1 MLYNIFRRQFCRTN
15 DRGGAVVKK
24 KKKGNIMS
32 KAVIFSLIC
41 VLAFVFYTKY
51 TALKDYRNEIDNLK
65 GQIAQQREIGRELDK
80 TAREYSTDEYV
91 EKYARILGLVKP
103 NEKIFKNYN

>member
-1 MLYNIFRRQFCRTN
+1 M
-15 DRGGAVVKK
+15 KK

-51 TALKDYRNEIDNLK
+51 TTLKDYRNEIDNLK